1 MKTSLQR
8 RDFQIRYSS
17 GPPDFVPENC
27 KLSSAI
33 GAYFQPL
40 GINQSQQKQPGCFE
54 SPSDSSNNWK
64 AGFHA

>member
-17 GPPDFVPENC
+17 GPPDFVPEKC

-40 GINQSQQKQPGCFE
+40 GINQSQQK
-54 SPSDSSNNWK
+54 
-64 AGFHA
+64 